1 VLCQTAAGNMPVRAW
16 LKSLDPEK
24 TTVELNTLLEA
35 ARALGWQ
42 LRVDL
47 RWRAASNGQAARM
60 KKP

>member
-1 VLCQTAAGNMPVRAW
+1 MPVRAW